1 MNQFTV
7 SPELLVL
14 LITVIFFAGIGWG
27 ALLRLQRDVKS
38 KAERS
43 DLNNIGAI
51 LRRDRWNM
59 MIALMLV
66 IDSREDRQRL
76 ADLMRQQ

>member
-1 MNQFTV
+1 MPKI
-7 SPELLVL
+7 SPELLVFL
-14 LITVIFFAGIGWG
+14 TTVIFFAGVGWG

-43 DLNNIGAI
+43 DLNNIGAM
-51 LRRDRWNM
+51 LRRDRWNI

-66 IDSREDRQRL
+66 TDSRDDRQRL
-76 ADLMRQQ
+76 ADLLRQQ